1 MKSSTIIRAFLP
13 AILFVASVFFFA
25 IFFSAVSFGGVG
37 LFVLIDLLTN

>member
-1 MKSSTIIRAFLP
+1 MRSAALIRFIWPYLLII
-13 AILFVASVFFFA
+13 ASVFFFA